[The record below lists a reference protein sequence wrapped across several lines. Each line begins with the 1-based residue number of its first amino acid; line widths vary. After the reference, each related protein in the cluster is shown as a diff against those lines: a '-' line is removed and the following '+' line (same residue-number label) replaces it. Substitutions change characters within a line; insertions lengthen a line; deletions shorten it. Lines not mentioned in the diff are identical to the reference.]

1 MDKISLPFRIVLIVA
16 LVFAVLWFVM
26 LRPKPAADG
35 EPAVTPPGVT
45 GLANDVAKANKAV
58 DASNAAAA
66 RREAAANA
74 VGGSSTTATTKP
86 STTTAKPGATA
97 AKPGATSAKP
107 ATAKP
112 ATAAKPAKPVAPVAV
127 AKPAKP
133 GLAADAAPGDPS
145 RALLA
150 SVDAGKVVVVLFW
163 NKNASDDRATR
174 RGLRSIDL
182 HGGKVVASAVPIGD
196 VGRYEA
202 ITRGVQVLESP
213 TVLVIGAGG
222 KARAI
227 TGYTQAKEIDQ
238 AVSDIGGKGFEA
250 KKAFRHNGF
259 AAVADDACKDFG
271 YALEQK
277 SNPPTTVAALSKALA
292 TGAVE
297 LGHSRNRMAK
307 AKATSAEE
315 RKLKAALVTFADQ
328 DIKWVAEARS
338 QLKAG
343 AEPGTVFLTLV
354 QRESD
359 GNNAY
364 VAAAKKLRVRGCYA
378 GL

>member
-16 LVFAVLWFVM
+16 LVFAVVWFLV
-26 LRPKPAADG
+26 LRPKPAADSR
-35 EPAVTPPGVT
+35 ARRH
-45 GLANDVAKANKAV
+45 
-58 DASNAAAA
+58 AA
-66 RREAAANA
+66 RRDRPGQRRGQGEQGRRRLQRRRRAQRGRGQRRRRL
-74 VGGSSTTATTKP
+74 VHHRHPKP
-86 STTTAKPGATA
+86 S
-97 AKPGATSAKP
+97 ATSAKP
-107 ATAKP
+107 A
-112 ATAAKPAKPVAPVAV
+112 ATAATAKPAKPAATAKPAAAKP

-133 GLAADAAPGDPS
+133 GLADDAAPGDPS
-145 RALLA
+145 RPLLA

-250 KKAFRHNGF
+250 RKAFHHTGF

-277 SNPPTTVAALSKALA
+277 SNPPTTVAALSKALG

-297 LGHSRNRMAK
+297 LGHSRNRLAK
-307 AKATSAEE
+307 AKATSADE
-315 RKLKAALVTFADQ
+315 RKLKSALVAFADQ

-378 GL
+378 GV

>member
-16 LVFAVLWFVM
+16 LLFAVLWFLV

-35 EPAVTPPGVT
+35 ESAVTPPGVT

-66 RREAAANA
+66 RHEGAANA

-86 STTTAKPGATA
+86 SATA
-97 AKPGATSAKP
+97 ARPGATSA
-107 ATAKP
+107 T
-112 ATAAKPAKPVAPVAV
+112 TTPAKPVKPVKPAV
-127 AKPAKP
+127 AAKPVKPAKP
-133 GLAADAAPGDPS
+133 GLADDAAPGDPS
-145 RALLA
+145 RPLLA

-174 RGLRSIDL
+174 RALRAIDL

-202 ITRGVQVLESP
+202 ITRGVQILESP
-213 TVLVIGAGG
+213 TVVVIGAGG
-222 KARAI
+222 KARSI
-227 TGYTQAKEIDQ
+227 TGYTQAKEVDQ
-238 AVSDIGGKGFEA
+238 AVSDIGGKGYEA
-250 KKAFRHNGF
+250 RKAFQHKGF

-271 YALEQK
+271 YAVEQK
-277 SNPPTTVAALSKALA
+277 SNPPTTVAALTKALD
-292 TGAVE
+292 TDAVE

-307 AKATSAEE
+307 ATATSAAE
-315 RKLKAALVTFADQ
+315 RTLKSALVTFADQ
-328 DIKWVAEARS
+328 DVKWVAEARS

-343 AEPGTVFLTLV
+343 AQPGTVFLTLV

-359 GNNAY
+359 GNDAY
-364 VAAAKKLRVRGCYA
+364 VAAARKLRVRGCYA

>member
-1 MDKISLPFRIVLIVA
+1 VDKISLPFRIVLIVA
-16 LVFAVLWFVM
+16 LVFAVVWFLV
-26 LRPKPAADG
+26 LRPKPVTG
-35 EPAVTPPGVT
+35 SEPAVTPPGVT

-74 VGGSSTTATTKP
+74 VGGSSTTAAKP
-86 STTTAKPGATA
+86 S
-97 AKPGATSAKP
+97 ATSAKP
-107 ATAKP
+107 TATTATAKP
-112 ATAAKPAKPVAPVAV
+112 AKPAAAV

-133 GLAADAAPGDPS
+133 GLADDAAPGDPS
-145 RALLA
+145 RPLLA
-150 SVDAGKVVVVLFW
+150 DVDAGKLVVVLFW

-182 HGGKVVASAVPIGD
+182 HAGKVVASAVPIGD

-250 KKAFRHNGF
+250 RKAFHHTGF

-277 SNPPTTVAALSKALA
+277 SNPPTTVAALSKALG

-297 LGHSRNRMAK
+297 LGHSRSRLAK
-307 AKATSAEE
+307 AKATSADE
-315 RKLKAALVTFADQ
+315 RKLKSALVAFADQ

>member
-1 MDKISLPFRIVLIVA
+1 VDKISLPFRIVLIVA
-16 LVFAVLWFVM
+16 LVFAVLWFLV

-86 STTTAKPGATA
+86 S
-97 AKPGATSAKP
+97 ATSAKP
-107 ATAKP
+107 GAANTTTKATKAAKAAKP
-112 ATAAKPAKPVAPVAV
+112 AAAVAKPAKPVTPAAV

-145 RALLA
+145 RPLLA

-227 TGYTQAKEIDQ
+227 TGYTQPKEIDQ
-238 AVSDIGGKGFEA
+238 AVSDIGGKGFEPR
-250 KKAFRHNGF
+250 KAFHHTGF

-277 SNPPTTVAALSKALA
+277 SNPPTTVAALSKALG

-307 AKATSAEE
+307 AKATSADE
-315 RKLKAALVTFADQ
+315 RKLKSALVAFADQ
-328 DIKWVAEARS
+328 DVKWVAEARS